1 MIKVVA
7 IMGKAGSGKDT
18 LLHEIFKNQNQN
30 FKEIISC
37 TTRPPREGERDGVN
51 YHFLNDEQ
59 FLNQV
64 RRGEMLEYT
73 EFRKWYYGTSMN
85 NLDVNKINIG
95 VFNPSGVGQ
104 LAQAKN
110 VEVLI
115 FEINCSDKERL
126 LRQLNREVSPDVNE
140 IIRRF
145 HTDNEDFEF
154 ERMNSM
160 VKDKWHYIINNDAT
174 VELNAA
180 ASEIISV
187 IEAWA
192 NSINSSVSNTIYSNG
207 KEEDV

>member
-64 RRGEMLEYT
+64 KHGEMLEYT

-154 ERMNSM
+154 ERINSM